1 MTLYP
6 PRVYNAGYNTLV
18 EYIYR
23 GNNKRWKVSKI
34 LLNYLE
40 PSYHLGFITLHLYG
54 TFLALGILVGLLP
67 AKSLSLEKGIK
78 SDLLYGT
85 VTACIIGGII
95 GARLLSVALNPAS
108 FLENP
113 LSVFALHQGGMA
125 YFGGLAGGALA
136 AFIYT
141 RKYRINL
148 WTMADIIAPAL
159 ALGEAVARLGC
170 DVYGYASTQA
180 PFPRIVNGIAYH
192 NIPLYTSLATLGIF
206 IALWYLRDK
215 VSRGQLFLLY
225 LLMYGVS
232 RTFIDYFR
240 GEQFLLSIFNSA
252 QLGSMGIA
260 LVALVLIYVKFN
272 PVPNWRKN

>member
-1 MTLYP
+1 M
-6 PRVYNAGYNTLV
+6 
-18 EYIYR
+18 
-23 GNNKRWKVSKI
+23 SKI

-40 PSYHLGFITLHLYG
+40 PSYHLGSITLHLYG
-54 TFLALGILVGLLP
+54 TFLALGILIGLLP
-67 AKSLSLEKGIK
+67 AKRLSLEKGIN
-78 SDLLYGT
+78 SDFLYGT
-85 VTACIIGGII
+85 VTVCIIGGIV

-108 FLENP
+108 FLNNP
-113 LSVFALHQGGMA
+113 LSVFALHQGGLA

-141 RKYRINL
+141 RKNRINL

-159 ALGEAVARLGC
+159 ALGEAIARLGC
-170 DVYGYASTQA
+170 DVYGYTSIQA
-180 PFPRIVNGIAYH
+180 PFPRIVNGIPYH

-206 IALWYLRDK
+206 VVLWYLRDK

-240 GEQFLLSIFNSA
+240 GDQVFLSIFNPA

-260 LVALVLIYVKFN
+260 LIALVLIYARFN
-272 PVPNWRKN
+272 PTLTWRKY

>member
-1 MTLYP
+1 LK
-6 PRVYNAGYNTLV
+6 
-18 EYIYR
+18 IY
-23 GNNKRWKVSKI
+23 RWKVFII

-40 PSYHLGFITLHLYG
+40 PSYHLGSITLHLYG
-54 TFLALGILVGLLP
+54 TFLALGILIGLLP
-67 AKSLSLEKGIK
+67 AKRLSLEKGIN
-78 SDLLYGT
+78 SDYLYGT
-85 VTACIIGGII
+85 VTACIIGGIV

-113 LSVFALHQGGMA
+113 LSLFALHQGGMA

-141 RKYRINL
+141 RKNRINL

-159 ALGEAVARLGC
+159 ALGEAIARLGC

-180 PFPRIVNGIAYH
+180 PFPRIVNGIPYH
-192 NIPLYTSLATLGIF
+192 NIPLYTSLATLSIF
-206 IALWYLRDK
+206 VVLWYLRDK

-240 GEQFLLSIFNSA
+240 GDQVFLSIFNPA
-252 QLGSMGIA
+252 QLGSLGIA
-260 LVALVLIYVKFN
+260 ILALFLIYNRYN
-272 PVPNWRKN
+272 PTLTWRKN

>member
-1 MTLYP
+1 MF
-6 PRVYNAGYNTLV
+6 
-18 EYIYR
+18 
-23 GNNKRWKVSKI
+23 KI

-40 PSYHLGFITLHLYG
+40 PTYHLGPITLHLFG
-54 TFLALGILVGLLP
+54 TFLALGILIGLLP
-67 AKSLSLEKGIK
+67 AKRLSLEKGIN
-78 SDLLYGT
+78 SDYFYGT
-85 VTACIIGGII
+85 VIASIIGGIV

-108 FLENP
+108 YLDNP
-113 LSVFALHQGGMA
+113 LSVFALNQGGLA

-148 WTMADIIAPAL
+148 WIMADIIAPAL
-159 ALGEAVARLGC
+159 ALGEAIGRLGC

-192 NIPLYTSLATLGIF
+192 NIPLYNSLATLGIF
-206 IALWYLRDK
+206 VVLWYLRDK

-240 GEQFLLSIFNSA
+240 GDQVFISLFNSA
-252 QLGSMGIA
+252 QLGSLGIA
-260 LVALVLIYVKFN
+260 VLALVLFYSRFN
-272 PVPNWRKN
+272 PTQIWRKNQ